1 MKHGLGLVLHAHLPF
16 VLNHGRWPHG
26 ADWLNEAAA
35 ETYVPLLLMMRNL
48 ERDGVP
54 WKLNLGL
61 TPVLCEQLGSKEFRT
76 EFEGYLA
83 DKIAAADVNAT
94 EFSGRGEHALA
105 ALARR
110 WQGYYQSIREAWLH
124 QWHGDLLGGFNE
136 HRKSGRLEILTCA
149 ATHGYLP
156 LLGRDGAADAQL
168 RTAVATHR
176 RHFGTD
182 PRGIWLPECAYRPR
196 YKWSPPV
203 GARWAATERQGVEE
217 LLAAHGLK
225 FFIADTHLVRGGRAV
240 GLYLARFDE
249 LRKLWARFERETG
262 KPMDTE
268 RSPHLP
274 YWVATEG
281 KSEQDRDA
289 VAVFARDPDTGVVV
303 WSGEH
308 GYPGDGAYLDFHKK
322 HHPGGLRY
330 WRVTRPKSELHEKEL
345 YEPDKIEARLDENAT
360 HFVELAGK
368 LLKGG
373 TGPGPR
379 ILTAPYDAE
388 LFGHWWFEGVRWL
401 EKVIRKAAERTDL
414 ETVRLGDV
422 LEQRPPE
429 EVIAL
434 PEGSWGQGGFHW
446 IWLNEDTSWSWDRIY
461 VAEDRMEKL
470 AGELIRREAAGV
482 PGTDKLRKVLTVA
495 AKELLVLEASDWQFL
510 ISTISAR
517 DYAELRLQRH
527 AADFSAVASI
537 ADLVLTGRPVSA
549 EQDALVDSL
558 AQRDFLFKDLDPA
571 WWARKG

>member
-61 TPVLCEQLGSKEFRT
+61 TPVLCEQLASQEFRT
-76 EFEGYLA
+76 EFAGYLE
-83 DKIAAADVNAT
+83 DKIAAADTNAK
-94 EFSGRGEHALA
+94 EFAGRGEQAAA

-124 QWHGDLLGGFNE
+124 QWHGDVLGGFNAY
-136 HRKSGRLEILTCA
+136 RKSGHLEIITCC

-156 LLGRDGAADAQL
+156 LLGRDAACDAQL

-176 RHFGTD
+176 RHFGAD

-196 YKWSPPV
+196 YSWSPPV
-203 GARWAATERQGVEE
+203 GARWAPTMRKGVEE
-217 LLAAHGLK
+217 HLAAHGLK

-268 RSPHLP
+268 RSPHRP

-281 KSEQDRDA
+281 KDPAERA
-289 VAVFARDPDTGVVV
+289 PVAVFARDPDTGVVV

-345 YEPDKIEARLDENAT
+345 YEPDKIEARLDENAS
-360 HFVELAGK
+360 HFVELAGQ

-373 TGPGPR
+373 AGDGPR
-379 ILTAPYDAE
+379 VLTAPYDAE

-401 EKVIRKAAERTDL
+401 EKVIRKAAARTDL
-414 ETVRLGDV
+414 ETVRLGDE

-446 IWLNEDTSWSWDRIY
+446 IWLNENTSWSWDRIY

-470 AGELIRREAAGV
+470 AGELIRREQAGV
-482 PGTDKLRKVLTVA
+482 PGTEKLRSVLTVA
-495 AKELLVLEASDWQFL
+495 AKELLILEASDWQFL
-510 ISTISAR
+510 ISTVSAR

-527 AADFSAVASI
+527 AADFTAVASI

-549 EQDALVDSL
+549 EHESLLDSL
-558 AQRDFLFKDLDPA
+558 AKRDFLFKDVDPA
-571 WWARKG
+571 WWGRRS

>member
-16 VLNHGRWPHG
+16 VLNHGTWPHG

-54 WKLNLGL
+54 WRLNLGL
-61 TPVLCEQLGSKEFRT
+61 TPVLCEQLGSTAFRVEFGT
-76 EFEGYLA
+76 YLEA
-83 DKIAAADVNAT
+83 KIAAADENAADFT
-94 EFSGRGEHALA
+94 ARGERPLA

-124 QWHGDLLGGFNE
+124 QWNGDLLGGFRRYRDLG
-136 HRKSGRLEILTCA
+136 HLEILTCG

-156 LLGRDGAADAQL
+156 LLGRDAACDAQL
-168 RTAVATHR
+168 RTAVATHI
-176 RHFGTD
+176 RHFGEA

-203 GARWAATERQGVEE
+203 GARWAATMRQGVEE

-225 FFIADTHLVRGGRAV
+225 FFIADTHLVRGGRAM
-240 GLYLARFDE
+240 GHYLARFDA
-249 LRKLWARFERETG
+249 LRTLWSRFERESG
-262 KPMDTE
+262 KPMDLE
-268 RSPHLP
+268 RSAHRP

-281 KSEQDRDA
+281 GNTEGRDA
-289 VAVFARDPDTGVVV
+289 VAVFARDPDSGVVV

-345 YEPDKIEARLDENAT
+345 YEPEKIEARLDENAT
-360 HFVELAGK
+360 HFVNLAGQ

-373 TGPGPR
+373 SGAGPR
-379 ILTAPYDAE
+379 TLTAPYDAE

-401 EKVIRKAAERTDL
+401 EKVIRKAAERPDL

-422 LEQRPPE
+422 LETNPPE
-429 EVIAL
+429 EIIAL

-470 AGELIRREAAGV
+470 SGELIRREAAGV
-482 PGTDKLRKVLTVA
+482 PGTDRLRKVLEVA
-495 AKELLVLEASDWQFL
+495 ARELLLLEASDWQFL
-510 ISTISAR
+510 ISTVSAR

-527 AADFSAVASI
+527 AADFTAVAVI
-537 ADLVLTGRPVSA
+537 ADLVLTGRTVSP
-549 EQDALVDSL
+549 EQESL
-558 AQRDFLFKDLDPA
+558 LASLRERDFLFPDLDPA
-571 WWARKG
+571 WWGRTG